1 MRSRGR
7 RPGVGGTAA
16 IEPAAGSS
24 SAARRVRTG
33 RRPASGA
40 DQRAARKE
48 AARLERRLET
58 LAAREKA
65 LHEQMVEAATDP
77 DRLLALDAELR
88 GVVAEREG
96 VELEWLAAAE
106 AAE

>member
-1 MRSRGR
+1 MGAMRR
-7 RPGVGGTAA
+7 RQ
-16 IEPAAGSS
+16 AGPP
-24 SAARRVRTG
+24 R
-33 RRPASGA
+33 SGA
-40 DQRAARKE
+40 EQRAARKE

-77 DRLLALDAELR
+77 ERLLALDAELR
-88 GVVAEREG
+88 AVVVEREG

>member
-1 MRSRGR
+1 MPVRG
-7 RPGVGGTAA
+7 
-16 IEPAAGSS
+16 AGA
-24 SAARRVRTG
+24 AARRGGSDAGDAVR
-33 RRPASGA
+33 SGA
-40 DQRAARKE
+40 EQRVARKE

-65 LHEQMVEAATDP
+65 LHDQMVEAATDP

-88 GVVAEREG
+88 GVVAERED